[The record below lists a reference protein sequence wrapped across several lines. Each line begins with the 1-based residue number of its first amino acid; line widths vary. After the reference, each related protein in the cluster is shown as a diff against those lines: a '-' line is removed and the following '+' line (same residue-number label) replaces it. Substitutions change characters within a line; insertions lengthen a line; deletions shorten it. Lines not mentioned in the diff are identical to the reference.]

1 MLLMVGS
8 EKSLG
13 IVDNS
18 ELTDTMSG
26 TSGLEFINDRVP

>member
-13 IVDNS
+13 IVNS

-26 TSGLEFINDRVP
+26 ASGLDVVNDRVS

>member
-1 MLLMVGS
+1 MVGS

-18 ELTDTMSG
+18 EVTDTMSG
-26 TSGLEFINDRVP
+26 ASGLDVVNDRVP